1 VPDIQH
7 SAIPD
12 GQRHE
17 PKGISTASSGQ
28 VYVAS
33 GTGSGVWATPKS
45 IVKFTPVITAAS
57 VPASSTN
64 EQTFTVTGVLATDEL
79 VGVIKPTH
87 QTTLGIVNSRIVAN
101 NQIAITYMHIGGGGP
116 ITPTSETYS
125 VLVWR

>member
-1 VPDIQH
+1 MPDIQH

-33 GTGSGVWATPKS
+33 GTGSGAWATPKS
-45 IVKFTPVITAAS
+45 IVKFTPTITAAS
-57 VPASSTN
+57 IPASSTS

-101 NQIAITYMHIGGGGP
+101 NQIAITYMHIGGGSS

>member
-45 IVKFTPVITAAS
+45 IVKFTPIITAAS
-57 VPASSTN
+57 VPASTTS